1 MPDTPHPTRG
11 ARQANE
17 WLLAYAFIA
26 PALLCLGVFTLYPL
40 VSVFAGSFYRGW
52 GTANPAF
59 VGLANFDRVLGGTE
73 FWRSLLIT
81 GYYVLGTAPA
91 AIAIAFLIAALL
103 HQQIRARGFYRAA
116 YFLPY
121 VTSTVAAAMVFRWI
135 FGLSERSPANAA
147 LGWLGILP
155 QRWTLEPR
163 GILELFANG
172 AGWENFPAWAGGPSL
187 ALVCVML
194 FAIWH
199 MLGFNIVVFL
209 AGISAIPR
217 EIYEAAEVDGAGWR
231 ERMRHITLPLLSP
244 TLFFLGIVSI
254 VRAFQSFNDVY
265 VLTPKQRGDSTQN
278 VIMMIYANMVER
290 SDFGFASAVSFVL
303 FLIILGLTLLQM
315 KLIEK
320 RVHYE

>member
-1 MPDTPHPTRG
+1 MASTFPSR
-11 ARQANE
+11 AAEQKKE

-26 PALLCLGVFTLYPL
+26 PALLGLGVFTLYPL
-40 VSVFAGSFYRGW
+40 GSVFVGSLFRGW
-52 GTANPAF
+52 GTVNPEF
-59 VGLANFDRVLGGTE
+59 IGLANFDRVLGGVE

-81 GYYVLGTAPA
+81 VYYVLGTAPA
-91 AIAIAFLIAALL
+91 AIAIAFLIAAVL

-135 FGLSERSPANAA
+135 FGLSGRSPANAA
-147 LGWLGILP
+147 LGWFGIQP
-155 QRWTLEPR
+155 QYWTQEPR
-163 GILELFANG
+163 GVFELFANG
-172 AGWENFPAWAGGPSL
+172 VGWESFPAWAGGPSL
-187 ALVCVML
+187 ALICVML

-209 AGISAIPR
+209 AGLSAIPR
-217 EIYEAAEVDGAGWR
+217 ELYEAAEVDGADWKD
-231 ERMRHITLPLLSP
+231 RMRHITLPLLSP
-244 TLFFLGIVSI
+244 TLFFLSIVSI
-254 VRAFQSFNDVY
+254 IRAFQSFNDVY
-265 VLTPKQRGDSTQN
+265 VLTPKQRGDTTEN
-278 VIMMIYANMVER
+278 VIMLIYSNMVER
-290 SDFGFASAVSFVL
+290 SDLGFASAISFVL